1 MTYALLPNI
10 SAAGGSPTGVVLAS
24 VAATNMTRP
33 RPAHMPIA
41 VPYDELFFW
50 TRAWRVGERESAA
63 EREAG
68 NLHTFDTPRDLVNWL
83 SEHDGP

>member
-1 MTYALLPNI
+1 
-10 SAAGGSPTGVVLAS
+10 
-24 VAATNMTRP
+24 MTRP
-33 RPAHMPIA
+33 RPARMPVA

-50 TRAWRVGERESAA
+50 TRAWQEGERESAA

-83 SEHDGP
+83 SEHDGA

>member
-1 MTYALLPNI
+1 
-10 SAAGGSPTGVVLAS
+10 
-24 VAATNMTRP
+24 
-33 RPAHMPIA
+33 MPVA

-50 TRAWRVGERESAA
+50 TRAWQEGERESAA

-68 NLHTFDTPRDLVNWL
+68 NLHTFDIPRDLVNWL